1 VISIARFAA
10 AAVRNTSVEL
20 RCVWTMAAGGGPGSH
35 RAGHGELA
43 VDDRDAAQAVAAR
56 ATVGAQARKREA
68 SKALV
73 KPHVKTRYIQDHVT
87 LVRDT
92 ASSILGVRIFR
103 MSSS

>member
-1 VISIARFAA
+1 
-10 AAVRNTSVEL
+10 
-20 RCVWTMAAGGGPGSH
+20 M
-35 RAGHGELA
+35 
-43 VDDRDAAQAVAAR
+43 RDSR
-56 ATVGAQARKREA
+56 RESEKRKA

-87 LVRDT
+87 LVRDA